1 MGKTVGAIAAA
12 ETGGGVI
19 GQGLTGLGGN
29 GGLGARLGV
38 GGVVREPAGI
48 EGAVP
53 VQLGLMVGL
62 AGTELTVIG
71 VSAAALG
78 GSNEGMFGSG
88 ALGGSIFSCF
98 TAGLVLVA
106 TLALSSP
113 ITLARKLMLIRAIAG
128 LPPLVKTY
136 IPSG

>member
-1 MGKTVGAIAAA
+1 MVTGAGVGA
-12 ETGGGVI
+12 I

-38 GGVVREPAGI
+38 GGVIGEPAGI

-53 VQLGLMVGL
+53 VQLGLIVGL
-62 AGTELTVIG
+62 AGAELAASG
-71 VSAAALG
+71 VSAAAFG

-88 ALGGSIFSCF
+88 VLGGSTFSDLA
-98 TAGLVLVA
+98 AGFELGVTLV
-106 TLALSSP
+106 LSSP